1 MRVVAVAGAA
11 PAPLVGADASSGL
24 TVANTGI
31 MPAIRCAARGVVGTL
46 LTVSAPAVGYDR
58 RHRDPIPRCPPARPR
73 RRGGT

>member
-31 MPAIRCAARGVVGTL
+31 MPAIRCAARAASSGL
-46 LTVSAPAVGYDR
+46 P
-58 RHRDPIPRCPPARPR
+58 
-73 RRGGT
+73 